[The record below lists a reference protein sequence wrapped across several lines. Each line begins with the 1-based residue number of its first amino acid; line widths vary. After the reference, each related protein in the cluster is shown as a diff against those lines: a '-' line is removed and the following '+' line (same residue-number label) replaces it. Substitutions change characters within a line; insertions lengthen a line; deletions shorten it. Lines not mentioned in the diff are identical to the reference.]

1 MTSLMSLLLPS
12 LVPVA
17 SDAIRGIVSKFTGVN
32 PQNAEEAAKL
42 IQAET
47 EKLKALAELDR
58 PAGNISQWV
67 SDLRASF
74 RYIMAGVVI
83 VVACITL
90 FVPNLNPDFVE
101 MAWQGAGSVYAF
113 IFGDRMYS
121 YIRRK

>member
-1 MTSLMSLLLPS
+1 MSLLLPS